1 MKNNNNT
8 WETKYLQ
15 YVSDIHLEMR
25 NDTFPKIIPVIAGRS
40 YLALVGDIGNPN
52 LHIYDNFMAYH
63 SKIFEHILILAGN
76 HEYYSGNT
84 KQFTMNDKEIKLKQA
99 LLKETVEEAVA
110 KLDNLKQNELF
121 DFVLKLVKEDDLSGK
136 EVIYVNK
143 KDYSK
148 YLATFSSK
156 KEDELV
162 ELDKLNNALGKKFE
176 LKLSN
181 KAMNLDG
188 GFYIV
193 SEKYDINHS
202 YSALVDNFL
211 AKLEADLNKIL
222 FSEVK

>member
-1 MKNNNNT
+1 MAKT
-8 WETKYLQ
+8 IY
-15 YVSDIHLEMR
+15 D
-25 NDTFPKIIPVIAGRS
+25 KIIDKGKEDAKV
-40 YLALVGDIGNPN
+40 
-52 LHIYDNFMAYH
+52 
-63 SKIFEHILILAGN
+63 ILADGLKKLEQLKLEKIEEAKN
-76 HEYYSGNT
+76 
-84 KQFTMNDKEIKLKQA
+84 KQKDELKKQETLNQSKKQAALINARREAKKSEIKLKQA
-99 LLKETVEEAVA
+99 LLKETVSDAVA

-121 DFVLKLVKEDDLSGK
+121 DFVLKLVKEDNLSGK

-176 LKLSN
+176 LKLS
-181 KAMNLDG
+181 KKPKDLDG

>member
-1 MKNNNNT
+1 MAKT
-8 WETKYLQ
+8 IY
-15 YVSDIHLEMR
+15 D
-25 NDTFPKIIPVIAGRS
+25 KIIDKGKEDAKV
-40 YLALVGDIGNPN
+40 
-52 LHIYDNFMAYH
+52 
-63 SKIFEHILILAGN
+63 ILADGLKKLEQLKLEQIEEAKN
-76 HEYYSGNT
+76 
-84 KQFTMNDKEIKLKQA
+84 KQKDELKKQEALNQSKKQAALINARREAKKSEIKLKQA
-99 LLKETVEEAVA
+99 LLKETVKEAVA

-136 EVIYVNK
+136 EIIYVNK

-156 KEDELV
+156 KEGDLV

-176 LKLSN
+176 LKLS
-181 KAMNLDG
+181 KKPKDLDG

>member
-1 MKNNNNT
+1 MAKT
-8 WETKYLQ
+8 IY
-15 YVSDIHLEMR
+15 D
-25 NDTFPKIIPVIAGRS
+25 KIIDKGKEDAKV
-40 YLALVGDIGNPN
+40 
-52 LHIYDNFMAYH
+52 
-63 SKIFEHILILAGN
+63 ILADGLKKLEQLKLEQIEEAKN
-76 HEYYSGNT
+76 
-84 KQFTMNDKEIKLKQA
+84 KQKDELKKQEALNQSKKQAALINARREAKKSEIKLKQA
-99 LLKETVEEAVA
+99 LLKETVKEAVA

-136 EVIYVNK
+136 EIIYVNK

-148 YLATFSSK
+148 YLATLSSK
-156 KEDELV
+156 KEGDLV

-176 LKLSN
+176 LRLSN
-181 KAMNLDG
+181 KPKDLDG

-202 YSALVDNFL
+202 YSALVDNLL

>member
-1 MKNNNNT
+1 MAKT
-8 WETKYLQ
+8 IY
-15 YVSDIHLEMR
+15 D
-25 NDTFPKIIPVIAGRS
+25 KIIDKGKEDAKV
-40 YLALVGDIGNPN
+40 
-52 LHIYDNFMAYH
+52 
-63 SKIFEHILILAGN
+63 ILADGLKKLEQLKLEKIEEAKN
-76 HEYYSGNT
+76 
-84 KQFTMNDKEIKLKQA
+84 KQKDELKKQETLNQSKKQAALINARREAKKEEIKLKQA
-99 LLKETVEEAVA
+99 LLKETVKEAVA

-148 YLATFSSK
+148 YLVTFSSK

-162 ELDKLNNALGKKFE
+162 ELDKLNNALGKGFE
-176 LKLSN
+176 LRLSN

>member
-1 MKNNNNT
+1 MAKT
-8 WETKYLQ
+8 IY
-15 YVSDIHLEMR
+15 D
-25 NDTFPKIIPVIAGRS
+25 KIIDKGKEDAKV
-40 YLALVGDIGNPN
+40 
-52 LHIYDNFMAYH
+52 
-63 SKIFEHILILAGN
+63 ILADGLKKLEQLKLEQIEEAKN
-76 HEYYSGNT
+76 
-84 KQFTMNDKEIKLKQA
+84 KQKDELKKQEALNQSKKQAALINARREAKKEEIKLKQA
-99 LLKETVEEAVA
+99 LLKETVSDAVA

-136 EVIYVNK
+136 EIIYVNK

-156 KEDELV
+156 KEGDLV

-176 LKLSN
+176 LKLS
-181 KAMNLDG
+181 KKPKDLDG

>member
-1 MKNNNNT
+1 MAKT
-8 WETKYLQ
+8 IY
-15 YVSDIHLEMR
+15 D
-25 NDTFPKIIPVIAGRS
+25 KIIDKGKEDAKV
-40 YLALVGDIGNPN
+40 
-52 LHIYDNFMAYH
+52 
-63 SKIFEHILILAGN
+63 ILADGLKKLEQLKLEQIEEAKN
-76 HEYYSGNT
+76 
-84 KQFTMNDKEIKLKQA
+84 KQKDELKKQEALNQSKYQAALINARREAKKSEIKLKQA
-99 LLKETVEEAVA
+99 LLKETVKEAVA

-176 LKLSN
+176 LKLS
-181 KAMNLDG
+181 KKPKDLDG

-202 YSALVDNFL
+202 YSALVDNLL

>member
-1 MKNNNNT
+1 MAKT
-8 WETKYLQ
+8 IY
-15 YVSDIHLEMR
+15 D
-25 NDTFPKIIPVIAGRS
+25 KIIDKGKEDAKV
-40 YLALVGDIGNPN
+40 
-52 LHIYDNFMAYH
+52 
-63 SKIFEHILILAGN
+63 ILADGLKKLEQLKLEQIEEAKN
-76 HEYYSGNT
+76 
-84 KQFTMNDKEIKLKQA
+84 KQKDELKKQEALNQSKYQAALINARREVKKSEIKLKQA
-99 LLKETVEEAVA
+99 LLKETVSDAVA

-176 LKLSN
+176 LKLS
-181 KAMNLDG
+181 KKPKDLDG

-202 YSALVDNFL
+202 YSALVDNLL

>member
-1 MKNNNNT
+1 MAKT
-8 WETKYLQ
+8 IY
-15 YVSDIHLEMR
+15 D
-25 NDTFPKIIPVIAGRS
+25 KIIDKGKEDAKV
-40 YLALVGDIGNPN
+40 
-52 LHIYDNFMAYH
+52 
-63 SKIFEHILILAGN
+63 ILADGLKKLEQLKLEQIEEAKN
-76 HEYYSGNT
+76 
-84 KQFTMNDKEIKLKQA
+84 KQKDELKKQEALNQSKKQAALINARREAKKEEIKLKQA
-99 LLKETVEEAVA
+99 LLKETVSDAVA

-121 DFVLKLVKEDDLSGK
+121 DFVLKLVKEDNLSGK

-156 KEDELV
+156 KEGDLV
-162 ELDKLNNALGKKFE
+162 ELDKLNNALGKKYE

-202 YSALVDNFL
+202 YSALVDNLL

>member
-1 MKNNNNT
+1 MAKT
-8 WETKYLQ
+8 IY
-15 YVSDIHLEMR
+15 D
-25 NDTFPKIIPVIAGRS
+25 KIIDKGKEDAKV
-40 YLALVGDIGNPN
+40 
-52 LHIYDNFMAYH
+52 
-63 SKIFEHILILAGN
+63 ILADGLKKLEQLKLEQIEEAKN
-76 HEYYSGNT
+76 
-84 KQFTMNDKEIKLKQA
+84 KQKDELKKQEALNQSKKQAALINARREAKKEEIKLKQA
-99 LLKETVEEAVA
+99 LLKETVSDAVA

-121 DFVLKLVKEDDLSGK
+121 DFVLKLVKEDNLSGK

-156 KEDELV
+156 KEGDLV
-162 ELDKLNNALGKKFE
+162 ELDKLNNALGKKYE

>member
-1 MKNNNNT
+1 MAKT
-8 WETKYLQ
+8 IY
-15 YVSDIHLEMR
+15 D
-25 NDTFPKIIPVIAGRS
+25 KIIDKGKEDAKVI
-40 YLALVGDIGNPN
+40 LADGLKKLEQLKLEQIEEAKNKQKDELKKQEALN
-52 LHIYDNFMAYH
+52 H
-63 SKIFEHILILAGN
+63 SKKQAALINARR
-76 HEYYSGNT
+76 EAKKS
-84 KQFTMNDKEIKLKQA
+84 EIKLKQA
-99 LLKETVEEAVA
+99 LLKETVKEAVN

-136 EVIYVNK
+136 EIIYVNK

-148 YLATFSSK
+148 YLATLSSK
-156 KEDELV
+156 KEGDLV

-176 LKLSN
+176 LRLSN
-181 KAMNLDG
+181 KPKDLDG

-202 YSALVDNFL
+202 YSALVDNLL

>member
-1 MKNNNNT
+1 MAKT
-8 WETKYLQ
+8 IY
-15 YVSDIHLEMR
+15 D
-25 NDTFPKIIPVIAGRS
+25 KIIDKGKEDAKV
-40 YLALVGDIGNPN
+40 
-52 LHIYDNFMAYH
+52 
-63 SKIFEHILILAGN
+63 ILADGLKKLEQLKLEQIEEAKN
-76 HEYYSGNT
+76 
-84 KQFTMNDKEIKLKQA
+84 KQKDELKKQEALNQSKKQAALINARREAKKSEIKLKQA
-99 LLKETVEEAVA
+99 LLKETVSDAVA

-136 EVIYVNK
+136 EIIYVNK

-148 YLATFSSK
+148 YLATLSSK
-156 KEDELV
+156 KEGDLV

-176 LKLSN
+176 LRLSN
-181 KAMNLDG
+181 KPKDLDG

-202 YSALVDNFL
+202 YSALVDNLL

>member
-1 MKNNNNT
+1 MAKT
-8 WETKYLQ
+8 IY
-15 YVSDIHLEMR
+15 D
-25 NDTFPKIIPVIAGRS
+25 KIIDKGKEDAKV
-40 YLALVGDIGNPN
+40 
-52 LHIYDNFMAYH
+52 
-63 SKIFEHILILAGN
+63 ILADGLKKLEQLKLEQIEEAKN
-76 HEYYSGNT
+76 
-84 KQFTMNDKEIKLKQA
+84 KQKDELKKQEALNQSKYQAALINAKREAKKSEIKLKQT
-99 LLKETVEEAVA
+99 LLKETVKEAVA

-136 EVIYVNK
+136 EIIYVNK

-148 YLATFSSK
+148 YLATLSSK
-156 KEDELV
+156 KEGDLV

-176 LKLSN
+176 LRLSN
-181 KAMNLDG
+181 KPKDLDG

-202 YSALVDNFL
+202 YSALVDNLL

>member
-1 MKNNNNT
+1 MAKT
-8 WETKYLQ
+8 IY
-15 YVSDIHLEMR
+15 D
-25 NDTFPKIIPVIAGRS
+25 KIIDKGKEDAKV
-40 YLALVGDIGNPN
+40 
-52 LHIYDNFMAYH
+52 
-63 SKIFEHILILAGN
+63 ILADGLKKLEQLKLEKIEEAKN
-76 HEYYSGNT
+76 
-84 KQFTMNDKEIKLKQA
+84 KQKDELKKQETLNQSKKQAALINARREAKKSEIKLKQA
-99 LLKETVEEAVA
+99 LLKETVSDAVA

-121 DFVLKLVKEDDLSGK
+121 DFVLKLVKEDNLSGK

-156 KEDELV
+156 KEGDLV

-176 LKLSN
+176 LKLS
-181 KAMNLDG
+181 KKPKDLDG

>member
-1 MKNNNNT
+1 MAKT
-8 WETKYLQ
+8 IY
-15 YVSDIHLEMR
+15 D
-25 NDTFPKIIPVIAGRS
+25 KIIDKGKEDAKV
-40 YLALVGDIGNPN
+40 
-52 LHIYDNFMAYH
+52 
-63 SKIFEHILILAGN
+63 ILADGLKKLEQLKLEKIEEAKN
-76 HEYYSGNT
+76 
-84 KQFTMNDKEIKLKQA
+84 KQKDELKKQEALNQSKKQAALINARREAKKSEIKLKQA

-148 YLATFSSK
+148 YLATLSSK
-156 KEDELV
+156 KEGDLV

-176 LKLSN
+176 LRLSN
-181 KAMNLDG
+181 KPKDLDG

-202 YSALVDNFL
+202 YSALVDNLL

>member
-1 MKNNNNT
+1 MAKT
-8 WETKYLQ
+8 IY
-15 YVSDIHLEMR
+15 D
-25 NDTFPKIIPVIAGRS
+25 KIIDKGKEDAKV
-40 YLALVGDIGNPN
+40 
-52 LHIYDNFMAYH
+52 
-63 SKIFEHILILAGN
+63 ILADGLKKLEQLKLEQIEEAKN
-76 HEYYSGNT
+76 
-84 KQFTMNDKEIKLKQA
+84 KQKDELKKQEALNQSKKQAALINARREAKKSEIKLKQA
-99 LLKETVEEAVA
+99 LLKETVSDAVA

-136 EVIYVNK
+136 EIIYVNK

-156 KEDELV
+156 KEGDLV

-176 LKLSN
+176 LKLS
-181 KAMNLDG
+181 KKPKDLDG

>member
-1 MKNNNNT
+1 MAKT
-8 WETKYLQ
+8 IY
-15 YVSDIHLEMR
+15 D
-25 NDTFPKIIPVIAGRS
+25 KIIDKGKEDAKV
-40 YLALVGDIGNPN
+40 
-52 LHIYDNFMAYH
+52 
-63 SKIFEHILILAGN
+63 ILADGLKKLEQLKLEKIEEAKN
-76 HEYYSGNT
+76 
-84 KQFTMNDKEIKLKQA
+84 KQKDELKKQEALNQSKKQAALINARREAKKEEIKLKQA
-99 LLKETVEEAVA
+99 LLKETVSDAVA

-121 DFVLKLVKEDDLSGK
+121 DFVLKLVKEDNLSGK

-148 YLATFSSK
+148 YLVTFSSK

-162 ELDKLNNALGKKFE
+162 ELDKLNNALGKKYE

>member
-1 MKNNNNT
+1 MAKT
-8 WETKYLQ
+8 IY
-15 YVSDIHLEMR
+15 D
-25 NDTFPKIIPVIAGRS
+25 KIIDKGKEDAKV
-40 YLALVGDIGNPN
+40 
-52 LHIYDNFMAYH
+52 
-63 SKIFEHILILAGN
+63 ILADGLKKLEQLKLEKIEEAKN
-76 HEYYSGNT
+76 
-84 KQFTMNDKEIKLKQA
+84 KQKDELKKQETLNQSKKQAALINARREAKKEEIKLKQA
-99 LLKETVEEAVA
+99 LLKETVKEAVA

-136 EVIYVNK
+136 EIIYVNK

-156 KEDELV
+156 KEGDLV
-162 ELDKLNNALGKKFE
+162 ELDKLNNALGKKYE

>member
-1 MKNNNNT
+1 MAKT
-8 WETKYLQ
+8 IY
-15 YVSDIHLEMR
+15 D
-25 NDTFPKIIPVIAGRS
+25 KIIDKGKEDAKV
-40 YLALVGDIGNPN
+40 
-52 LHIYDNFMAYH
+52 
-63 SKIFEHILILAGN
+63 ILADGLKKLEQLKLEKIEEAKN
-76 HEYYSGNT
+76 
-84 KQFTMNDKEIKLKQA
+84 KQKEELKKQEALNQSKKQAALINARREAKKSEIKLKQA
-99 LLKETVEEAVA
+99 LLKETVKEAVA

-121 DFVLKLVKEDDLSGK
+121 DFVLKLVKEDNLSGK

-176 LKLSN
+176 LKLS
-181 KAMNLDG
+181 KKPKDLDG

-202 YSALVDNFL
+202 YSALVDNLL

>member
-1 MKNNNNT
+1 MAKT
-8 WETKYLQ
+8 IY
-15 YVSDIHLEMR
+15 D
-25 NDTFPKIIPVIAGRS
+25 KIIDKGKEDAKV
-40 YLALVGDIGNPN
+40 
-52 LHIYDNFMAYH
+52 
-63 SKIFEHILILAGN
+63 ILADGLKKLEQLKLEKIEEAKN
-76 HEYYSGNT
+76 
-84 KQFTMNDKEIKLKQA
+84 KQKDELKKQEALNQSKKQAALINARREAKKSEIKLKQA
-99 LLKETVEEAVA
+99 LLKETVKEAVA

-176 LKLSN
+176 LKLS
-181 KAMNLDG
+181 KKPKDLDG

-202 YSALVDNFL
+202 YSALVDNLL

>member
-1 MKNNNNT
+1 MAKT
-8 WETKYLQ
+8 IY
-15 YVSDIHLEMR
+15 D
-25 NDTFPKIIPVIAGRS
+25 KIIDKGKEDAKV
-40 YLALVGDIGNPN
+40 
-52 LHIYDNFMAYH
+52 
-63 SKIFEHILILAGN
+63 ILADGLKKLEQLKLEQIEEAKN
-76 HEYYSGNT
+76 
-84 KQFTMNDKEIKLKQA
+84 KQKDELKKQEALNQSKYQAALINARREAKKSEIKLKQA
-99 LLKETVEEAVA
+99 LLKETVKEAVA

-176 LKLSN
+176 LKLS
-181 KAMNLDG
+181 KKPKDLDG

>member
-1 MKNNNNT
+1 MAKT
-8 WETKYLQ
+8 IY
-15 YVSDIHLEMR
+15 D
-25 NDTFPKIIPVIAGRS
+25 KIIDKGKEDAKVI
-40 YLALVGDIGNPN
+40 LADGLKKLEQLKLEQIEEAKNKQKDELKKQEALN
-52 LHIYDNFMAYH
+52 H
-63 SKIFEHILILAGN
+63 SKKQAALINARR
-76 HEYYSGNT
+76 EAKKS
-84 KQFTMNDKEIKLKQA
+84 EIKLKQA
-99 LLKETVEEAVA
+99 LLKETVKEAVA

-176 LKLSN
+176 LKLS
-181 KAMNLDG
+181 KKPKDLDG

-202 YSALVDNFL
+202 YSALVDNLL

>member
-1 MKNNNNT
+1 MAKT
-8 WETKYLQ
+8 IY
-15 YVSDIHLEMR
+15 D
-25 NDTFPKIIPVIAGRS
+25 KIIDKGKEDAKV
-40 YLALVGDIGNPN
+40 
-52 LHIYDNFMAYH
+52 
-63 SKIFEHILILAGN
+63 ILADGLKKLEQLKLEKIEEAKN
-76 HEYYSGNT
+76 
-84 KQFTMNDKEIKLKQA
+84 KQKDELKKQETLNQSKKQAALINARREAKKSEIKLKQA
-99 LLKETVEEAVA
+99 LLKETVSDAVA

-148 YLATFSSK
+148 YLVTFSSK

-162 ELDKLNNALGKKFE
+162 ELDKLNNALGKGFE
-176 LKLSN
+176 LRLSN

-202 YSALVDNFL
+202 YSALVDNLL

>member
-1 MKNNNNT
+1 MAKT
-8 WETKYLQ
+8 IY
-15 YVSDIHLEMR
+15 D
-25 NDTFPKIIPVIAGRS
+25 KIIDKGKEDAKV
-40 YLALVGDIGNPN
+40 
-52 LHIYDNFMAYH
+52 
-63 SKIFEHILILAGN
+63 ILADGLKKLEQLKLEKIEEAKN
-76 HEYYSGNT
+76 
-84 KQFTMNDKEIKLKQA
+84 KQKDELKKQEALNQSKKQAALINARREAKKEEIKLKQA
-99 LLKETVEEAVA
+99 LLKETVSDAVA

-136 EVIYVNK
+136 EIIYVNK

-156 KEDELV
+156 KEGDLV
-162 ELDKLNNALGKKFE
+162 ELDKLNNALGKKYE

-202 YSALVDNFL
+202 YSALVDNLL

>member
-1 MKNNNNT
+1 MAKT
-8 WETKYLQ
+8 IY
-15 YVSDIHLEMR
+15 D
-25 NDTFPKIIPVIAGRS
+25 KIIDKGKEDAKV
-40 YLALVGDIGNPN
+40 
-52 LHIYDNFMAYH
+52 
-63 SKIFEHILILAGN
+63 ILADGLKKLEQLKLEQIEEAKN
-76 HEYYSGNT
+76 
-84 KQFTMNDKEIKLKQA
+84 KQKDELKKQEALNQSKKQAALINARREAKKEEIKLKQA
-99 LLKETVEEAVA
+99 LLKETVSDAVA

-176 LKLSN
+176 LKLS
-181 KAMNLDG
+181 KKPKDLDG

-202 YSALVDNFL
+202 YSALVDNLL

>member
-1 MKNNNNT
+1 MAKT
-8 WETKYLQ
+8 IY
-15 YVSDIHLEMR
+15 D
-25 NDTFPKIIPVIAGRS
+25 KIIDKGKEDAKV
-40 YLALVGDIGNPN
+40 
-52 LHIYDNFMAYH
+52 
-63 SKIFEHILILAGN
+63 ILADGLKKLEQLKLEQIEEAKN
-76 HEYYSGNT
+76 
-84 KQFTMNDKEIKLKQA
+84 KQKDELKKQEALNQSKYQAALINAKREAKKSEIKLKQT
-99 LLKETVEEAVA
+99 LLKETVKEAVA

-136 EVIYVNK
+136 EIIYVNK

-176 LKLSN
+176 LKLS
-181 KAMNLDG
+181 KKPKDLDG

-202 YSALVDNFL
+202 YSALVDNLL

>member
-1 MKNNNNT
+1 MAKT
-8 WETKYLQ
+8 IY
-15 YVSDIHLEMR
+15 D
-25 NDTFPKIIPVIAGRS
+25 KIIDKGKEDAKV
-40 YLALVGDIGNPN
+40 
-52 LHIYDNFMAYH
+52 
-63 SKIFEHILILAGN
+63 ILADGLKKLEQLKLEKIEEAKN
-76 HEYYSGNT
+76 
-84 KQFTMNDKEIKLKQA
+84 KQKDELKKQEALNQSKKQAALINARREAKKSEIKLKQA
-99 LLKETVEEAVA
+99 LLKETVSDAVA

-176 LKLSN
+176 LKLS
-181 KAMNLDG
+181 KKPKDLDG

-202 YSALVDNFL
+202 YSALVDNLL

>member
-1 MKNNNNT
+1 MAKT
-8 WETKYLQ
+8 IY
-15 YVSDIHLEMR
+15 D
-25 NDTFPKIIPVIAGRS
+25 KIIDKGKEDAKV
-40 YLALVGDIGNPN
+40 
-52 LHIYDNFMAYH
+52 
-63 SKIFEHILILAGN
+63 ILADGLKKLEQLKLEKIEEAKN
-76 HEYYSGNT
+76 
-84 KQFTMNDKEIKLKQA
+84 KQKEELKKQEALNQSKKQAALINARREAKKEEIKLKQA
-99 LLKETVEEAVA
+99 LLKETVKEAVA

-136 EVIYVNK
+136 EIIYVNK

-148 YLATFSSK
+148 YLATLSSK
-156 KEDELV
+156 KEGDLV

-176 LKLSN
+176 LRLSN
-181 KAMNLDG
+181 KPKDLDG

-202 YSALVDNFL
+202 YSALVDNLL

>member
-1 MKNNNNT
+1 MAKT
-8 WETKYLQ
+8 IY
-15 YVSDIHLEMR
+15 D
-25 NDTFPKIIPVIAGRS
+25 KIIDKGKEDAKV
-40 YLALVGDIGNPN
+40 
-52 LHIYDNFMAYH
+52 
-63 SKIFEHILILAGN
+63 ILADGLKKLEQLKLEKIEEAKN
-76 HEYYSGNT
+76 
-84 KQFTMNDKEIKLKQA
+84 KQKEELKKQEALNQSKKQAALINARREAKKSEIKLKQA
-99 LLKETVEEAVA
+99 LLKETVKEAVA

-148 YLATFSSK
+148 YLATLSSK
-156 KEDELV
+156 KEGDLV

-176 LKLSN
+176 LRLSN
-181 KAMNLDG
+181 KPKDLDG

-202 YSALVDNFL
+202 YSALVDNLL

>member
-1 MKNNNNT
+1 MAKT
-8 WETKYLQ
+8 IY
-15 YVSDIHLEMR
+15 D
-25 NDTFPKIIPVIAGRS
+25 KIIDKGKEDAKV
-40 YLALVGDIGNPN
+40 
-52 LHIYDNFMAYH
+52 
-63 SKIFEHILILAGN
+63 ILADGLKKLEQLKLEKIEEAKN
-76 HEYYSGNT
+76 
-84 KQFTMNDKEIKLKQA
+84 KQKDELKKQETLNQSKKQAALINARREAKKSEIKLKQA
-99 LLKETVEEAVA
+99 LLKETVSDAVA

-176 LKLSN
+176 LKLS
-181 KAMNLDG
+181 KKPKDLDG

>member
-1 MKNNNNT
+1 MAKT
-8 WETKYLQ
+8 IY
-15 YVSDIHLEMR
+15 D
-25 NDTFPKIIPVIAGRS
+25 KIIDKGKEDAKV
-40 YLALVGDIGNPN
+40 
-52 LHIYDNFMAYH
+52 
-63 SKIFEHILILAGN
+63 ILADGLKKLEQLKLEQIEEAKN
-76 HEYYSGNT
+76 
-84 KQFTMNDKEIKLKQA
+84 KQKDELKKQEALNQSKKQAALINARREAKKSEIKLKQA
-99 LLKETVEEAVA
+99 LLKETVSDAVA

-136 EVIYVNK
+136 EIIYVNK

-176 LKLSN
+176 LRLSN
-181 KAMNLDG
+181 KPKDLDG

-202 YSALVDNFL
+202 YSALVDNLL

>member
-1 MKNNNNT
+1 MAKT
-8 WETKYLQ
+8 IY
-15 YVSDIHLEMR
+15 D
-25 NDTFPKIIPVIAGRS
+25 KIIDKGKEDAKV
-40 YLALVGDIGNPN
+40 
-52 LHIYDNFMAYH
+52 
-63 SKIFEHILILAGN
+63 ILADGLKKLEQLKLEQIEEAKN
-76 HEYYSGNT
+76 
-84 KQFTMNDKEIKLKQA
+84 KQKDELKKQEALNQSKKQAALINARREAKKEEIKLKQA
-99 LLKETVEEAVA
+99 LLKETVKEAVA

-136 EVIYVNK
+136 EIIYVNK

-148 YLATFSSK
+148 YLATLSSK
-156 KEDELV
+156 KEGDLV

-176 LKLSN
+176 LRLSN
-181 KAMNLDG
+181 KPKDLDG

-202 YSALVDNFL
+202 YSALVDNLL

>member
-1 MKNNNNT
+1 MAKT
-8 WETKYLQ
+8 IY
-15 YVSDIHLEMR
+15 D
-25 NDTFPKIIPVIAGRS
+25 KIIDKGKEDAKV
-40 YLALVGDIGNPN
+40 
-52 LHIYDNFMAYH
+52 
-63 SKIFEHILILAGN
+63 ILADGLKKLEQLKLEQIEEAKN
-76 HEYYSGNT
+76 
-84 KQFTMNDKEIKLKQA
+84 KQKDELKKQEALNQSKKQAALINARREAKKEEIKLKQA
-99 LLKETVEEAVA
+99 LLKETVSDAVA

-136 EVIYVNK
+136 EIIYVNK

-156 KEDELV
+156 KEGDLV
-162 ELDKLNNALGKKFE
+162 ELDKLNNALGKKYE

>member
-1 MKNNNNT
+1 MAKT
-8 WETKYLQ
+8 IY
-15 YVSDIHLEMR
+15 D
-25 NDTFPKIIPVIAGRS
+25 KIIDKGKEDAKV
-40 YLALVGDIGNPN
+40 
-52 LHIYDNFMAYH
+52 
-63 SKIFEHILILAGN
+63 ILADGLKKLEQLKLEQIEEAKN
-76 HEYYSGNT
+76 
-84 KQFTMNDKEIKLKQA
+84 KQKDELKKQEALNQSKYQAALINAKREAKKSEIKLKQT
-99 LLKETVEEAVA
+99 LLKETVKEAVA

-176 LKLSN
+176 LRLSN
-181 KAMNLDG
+181 KPKDLDG

-202 YSALVDNFL
+202 YSALVDNLL

>member
-1 MKNNNNT
+1 MAKT
-8 WETKYLQ
+8 IY
-15 YVSDIHLEMR
+15 D
-25 NDTFPKIIPVIAGRS
+25 KIIDKGKEDAKV
-40 YLALVGDIGNPN
+40 
-52 LHIYDNFMAYH
+52 
-63 SKIFEHILILAGN
+63 ILADGLKKLEQLKLEKIEEAKN
-76 HEYYSGNT
+76 
-84 KQFTMNDKEIKLKQA
+84 KQKDELKKQEALNQSKYQAALINARREAKKSEIKLKQA
-99 LLKETVEEAVA
+99 LLKETVKEAVA

-121 DFVLKLVKEDDLSGK
+121 DFVLKLVKEDNLSGK

-176 LKLSN
+176 LKLS
-181 KAMNLDG
+181 KKPKDLDG

-202 YSALVDNFL
+202 YSALVDNLL

>member
-1 MKNNNNT
+1 MAKT
-8 WETKYLQ
+8 IY
-15 YVSDIHLEMR
+15 D
-25 NDTFPKIIPVIAGRS
+25 KIIDKGKEDAKVI
-40 YLALVGDIGNPN
+40 LADGLKKLEQLKLEQIEEAKNKQKDELKKQEALN
-52 LHIYDNFMAYH
+52 H
-63 SKIFEHILILAGN
+63 SKKQAALINARR
-76 HEYYSGNT
+76 EAKKS
-84 KQFTMNDKEIKLKQA
+84 EIKLKQA
-99 LLKETVEEAVA
+99 LLKETVKEAVA

-121 DFVLKLVKEDDLSGK
+121 DFVLKLVKEDNLSGK

-176 LKLSN
+176 LKLS
-181 KAMNLDG
+181 KKPKDLDG

>member
-1 MKNNNNT
+1 MAKT
-8 WETKYLQ
+8 IY
-15 YVSDIHLEMR
+15 D
-25 NDTFPKIIPVIAGRS
+25 KIIDKGKEDAKV
-40 YLALVGDIGNPN
+40 
-52 LHIYDNFMAYH
+52 
-63 SKIFEHILILAGN
+63 ILADGLKKLEQLKLEKIEEAKN
-76 HEYYSGNT
+76 
-84 KQFTMNDKEIKLKQA
+84 KQKDELKKQEALNQSKKQAALINARREAKKSEIKLKQA
-99 LLKETVEEAVA
+99 LLKETVSDAVA

-136 EVIYVNK
+136 EIIYVNK

-148 YLATFSSK
+148 YLATLSSK
-156 KEDELV
+156 KEGDLV

-181 KAMNLDG
+181 KPKDLDG

-202 YSALVDNFL
+202 YSALVDNLL

>member
-1 MKNNNNT
+1 MAKT
-8 WETKYLQ
+8 IY
-15 YVSDIHLEMR
+15 D
-25 NDTFPKIIPVIAGRS
+25 KIIDKGKEDAKV
-40 YLALVGDIGNPN
+40 
-52 LHIYDNFMAYH
+52 
-63 SKIFEHILILAGN
+63 ILADGLKKLEQLKLEKIEEAKN
-76 HEYYSGNT
+76 
-84 KQFTMNDKEIKLKQA
+84 KQKDELKKQETLNQSKKQAALINARREAKKSEIKLKQA
-99 LLKETVEEAVA
+99 LLKETVSDAVA

-148 YLATFSSK
+148 YLVTFSSK

-162 ELDKLNNALGKKFE
+162 ELDKLNNALGKGFE
-176 LKLSN
+176 LRLSN

>member
-1 MKNNNNT
+1 MAKT
-8 WETKYLQ
+8 IY
-15 YVSDIHLEMR
+15 D
-25 NDTFPKIIPVIAGRS
+25 KIIDKGKEDAKV
-40 YLALVGDIGNPN
+40 
-52 LHIYDNFMAYH
+52 
-63 SKIFEHILILAGN
+63 ILADGLKKLEQLKLEQIEEAKN
-76 HEYYSGNT
+76 
-84 KQFTMNDKEIKLKQA
+84 KQKDELKKQEALNQSKYQAALINAKREAKKSEIKLKQT
-99 LLKETVEEAVA
+99 LLKETVKEAVA

-136 EVIYVNK
+136 EIIYVNK

-148 YLATFSSK
+148 YLATLSSK
-156 KEDELV
+156 KEGDLV

-181 KAMNLDG
+181 KPKDLDG

-202 YSALVDNFL
+202 YSALVDNLL